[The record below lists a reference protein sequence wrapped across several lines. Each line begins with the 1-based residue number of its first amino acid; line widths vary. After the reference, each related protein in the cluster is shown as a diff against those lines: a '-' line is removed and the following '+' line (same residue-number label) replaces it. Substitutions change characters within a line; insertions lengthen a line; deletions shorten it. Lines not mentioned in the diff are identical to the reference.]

1 MACVLT
7 DLCETRIGSVV
18 ERACGVGV
26 GRGRRC
32 RRGGDGQRQE
42 GAIAR
47 LEGRYPLLGTIMG
60 SIGMAVA
67 FLMERKGGEVLRIVE
82 EVLWRES
89 LALLVVDQAQAS
101 A

>member
-1 MACVLT
+1 
-7 DLCETRIGSVV
+7 
-18 ERACGVGV
+18 
-26 GRGRRC
+26 
-32 RRGGDGQRQE
+32 
-42 GAIAR
+42 
-47 LEGRYPLLGTIMG
+47 MG